1 MNLKW
6 LRNIV
11 RKSSSP
17 PPAPTPL
24 LSDLCAESNSAPCHL
39 HFVVFIKSFTLCHSK
54 VVLPVSRHPW
64 NKVKSQGSL
73 QVQKE
78 EWYYIPRPYTKMS
91 RYPSHLSNSTA
102 ISKAPQ
108 VAWDIMGKHNL
119 VIGPRDLFGTSGC
132 QSHLPFLMKGE
143 IEWSMMLAGRVV

>member
-1 MNLKW
+1 MAN
-6 LRNIV
+6 RRSI
-11 RKSSSP
+11 SP

-24 LSDLCAESNSAPCHL
+24 RSDLCAESNSAPCHL
-39 HFVVFIKSFTLCHSK
+39 CFVVFIKSFTLCHSK

-64 NKVKSQGSL
+64 NKVKSQGLL
-73 QVQKE
+73 QVQTE
-78 EWYYIPRPYTKMS
+78 ERLYIPRPYTKIS
-91 RYPSHLSNSTA
+91 RYPSHLSKSTA
-102 ISKAPQ
+102 INKASQ
-108 VAWDIMGKHNL
+108 VAWDIMGKHRL